1 MNRAILRIFFL
12 VPVACLA
19 LDAISVFGSH
29 PDWPQP
35 ALDYLAW
42 YRSTPLM
49 GAAFIAN
56 RIALIG
62 FVGLLVSSIALVVF
76 WSPARY
82 LYAASWVLILVG
94 DYVDLPMLAGGWE
107 TILDDLA
114 KLFAGANVVLMF
126 SSVGAQYFTRANGRT

>member
-12 VPVACLA
+12 IPAVCLA
-19 LDAISVFGSH
+19 LDAISVFSSH

-42 YRSTPLM
+42 YRSTPLF

-62 FVGLLVSSIALVVF
+62 FAGLLVSSLALVFF

-82 LYAASWVLILVG
+82 IYVTSWVLILVG

-107 TILDDLA
+107 IILDDLA

-126 SSVGAQYFTRANGRT
+126 SGVGAQFFMRADGRT

>member
-12 VPVACLA
+12 IPMVCLA

-29 PDWPQP
+29 PTWPQP

-49 GAAFIAN
+49 GAAFVAN
-56 RIALIG
+56 RIAMVG
-62 FVGLLVSSIALVVF
+62 FVGLIVSSIALVVF

-82 LYAASWVLILVG
+82 IYVASLVLLLVG
-94 DYVDLPMLAGGWE
+94 DYVDLPMLVGGWE
-107 TILDDLA
+107 IILDDLA

-126 SSVGAQYFTRANGRT
+126 SGIGAQYFARAEGRT